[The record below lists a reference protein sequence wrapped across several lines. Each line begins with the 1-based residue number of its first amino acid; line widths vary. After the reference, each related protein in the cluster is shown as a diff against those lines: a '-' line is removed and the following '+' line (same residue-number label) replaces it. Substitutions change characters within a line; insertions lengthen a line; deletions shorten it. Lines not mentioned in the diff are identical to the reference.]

1 MGDKMIIV
9 SSCLIGEKC
18 RYDGRSQ
25 PNEEALRLYNTGAAI
40 PVCPECLGGLSV
52 PRHAAEIVGG
62 SGEDVL
68 LGCARVICRDE
79 NGKAEDVTN
88 EFVLGAYRALAAA
101 EKCGACEAIL
111 KAKSPSC
118 GCGLIYD
125 GSFSGKLREGNG
137 VAAALLL
144 KKGIS
149 VRSL

>member
-1 MGDKMIIV
+1 MIIV

-25 PNEEALRLYNTGAAI
+25 PNEEALRLYNMGAAI

-52 PRHAAEIVGG
+52 PRSAAEIVGG

-68 LGCARVICRDE
+68 LGCARVISRDE
-79 NGKAEDVTN
+79 NGKVKDVTN
-88 EFVLGAYRALAAA
+88 EFILGAYRALDAA
-101 EKCGACEAIL
+101 EKCGAREAIL

-118 GCGLIYD
+118 GCGFIYD